1 MEQGEQKM
9 LVLEYCAGQLTY
21 VQRHNKI
28 TGENRYWAFCT
39 EDEADLFIM
48 MDNAEMN
55 GMIYC
60 DEDIIYEYSYV
71 NEDEEAVLYD

>member
-1 MEQGEQKM
+1 M

-21 VQRHNKI
+21 VKRHNKI